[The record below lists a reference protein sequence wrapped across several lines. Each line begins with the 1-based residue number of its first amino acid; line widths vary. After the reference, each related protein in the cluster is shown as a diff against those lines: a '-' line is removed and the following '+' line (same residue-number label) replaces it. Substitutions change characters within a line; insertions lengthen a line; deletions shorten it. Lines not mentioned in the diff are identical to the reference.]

1 LSAVLDFVENR
12 PSIFIG
18 HSMGAAVGL
27 KLASTDQRLKALV
40 SLAGMI
46 NVKDFFDKQFGNLSI
61 GDLMLGR
68 EGCPLSQQL
77 LEDAKEIETLTNLG
91 SKINIPLLFVHG
103 DKDELVPI
111 QDSIDMEQA
120 SYGKTHLVTISD
132 CDHKFEG
139 HYDKLVEAVVPWV
152 IKNFC

>member
-1 LSAVLDFVENR
+1 MNYLVFLSL
-12 PSIFIG
+12 
-18 HSMGAAVGL
+18 L
-27 KLASTDQRLKALV
+27 LV
-40 SLAGMI
+40 FL
-46 NVKDFFDKQFGNLSI
+46 
-61 GDLMLGR
+61 
-68 EGCPLSQQL
+68 
-77 LEDAKEIETLTNLG
+77 
-91 SKINIPLLFVHG
+91 
-103 DKDELVPI
+103 LVPI